1 MNKSDLK
8 NLIKSTIEE
17 ILQER
22 TINVADKKD
31 IPKDLEDEDV
41 VNISKDNKN
50 NKNNKSINSKDDDI
64 VNISKDIKKFINK
77 DKTQSDKLKNV
88 GDRFKSK
95 PVTLKDI

>member
-17 ILQER
+17 ILQEKE
-22 TINVADKKD
+22 INVADKKD
-31 IPKDLEDEDV
+31 VPKDLE
-41 VNISKDNKN
+41 
-50 NKNNKSINSKDDDI
+50 DDDI

-88 GDRFKSK
+88 RDRFKSK

>member
-17 ILQER
+17 ILQEKE
-22 TINVADKKD
+22 INVTDKKD
-31 IPKDLEDEDV
+31 IPKDLEDDDV
-41 VNISKDNKN
+41 VNISKDNK
-50 NKNNKSINSKDDDI
+50 SINSKDD
-64 VNISKDIKKFINK
+64 

>member
-22 TINVADKKD
+22 TINVTDKKD
-31 IPKDLEDEDV
+31 IPKDLEDDDV
-41 VNISKDNKN
+41 VNISKDNK
-50 NKNNKSINSKDDDI
+50 SINSKDD
-64 VNISKDIKKFINK
+64 